1 MPISNLVLPG
11 NLRYQ
16 PSSLKS
22 IWGYD
27 RNYVPVGEVEFATME
42 TLGEI
47 GVISPE
53 DMAGLTEQV
62 RQAVL
67 GISTT
72 EVDEVERRVTRHD
85 IRAWVR
91 IAQSMFPVPLRRW
104 VHIPLTSY
112 DPLDTARIIQ
122 FLRAYR
128 QVVRPRVKQLVA
140 ILADLVERYADQ
152 AQIGRTHGQHALPIT
167 VGFWLACI
175 LNRIMVNAQKM
186 DETSLGLVG
195 KISGAVGAYNAPEG
209 LGIETRCGS
218 TPFEDRVLRKVDLG
232 PGAISTQILQPE
244 PLTYH
249 LFACLMLSAALGQL
263 GRDCRHLM
271 RSEIG
276 EVGEAFEALQ
286 VGSSTMPNK
295 RNPLFFEQ
303 LEGMWLRNKHEF
315 GKVLETLISE
325 HQRDLVGSSLMRD
338 FPIIVVNLVVQ
349 LETLLR
355 QNDQGVSFLARMRV
369 NEEACARNLRMNAG
383 TIVGEPL
390 QIALQMAGYEGD
402 AHAVVNEVAMPFSQ
416 QERLTLVDSVQELA
430 MSDDALA
437 RALHAIPGDVLSL
450 LRTPERYTG
459 RASQSARRIASR
471 AGGFLS

>member
-1 MPISNLVLPG
+1 MPISDLTLPG
-11 NLRYQ
+11 NKRYQ
-16 PSSLKS
+16 PASLKPVF
-22 IWGYD
+22 GYD
-27 RNYVPVGEVEFATME
+27 RNYVPVGEVELATME

-53 DMAGLTEQV
+53 DMAGLTNQV
-62 RQAVL
+62 RQAIL
-67 GISTT
+67 DISTT
-72 EVDEVERRVTRHD
+72 EVDEVERRVTHHD

-91 IAQSMFPVPLRRW
+91 IAQPMLPVPLRRW

-112 DPLDTARIIQ
+112 DPLDTARVIQ

-128 QVVRPRVKQLVA
+128 QVVRPRVKQLVI

-175 LNRIMVNAQKM
+175 LNRIMVNAKEM
-186 DETSLGLVG
+186 DETTLGLVG

-209 LGIETRCGS
+209 LGIEARCGS
-218 TPFEDRVLRKVDLG
+218 IPFEDRVLRKVELG

-249 LFACLMLSAALGQL
+249 LFACLMLSASLGQL

-271 RSEIG
+271 RSEID
-276 EVGEAFEALQ
+276 EVSEAFEVGQ
-286 VGSSTMPNK
+286 VGSSTMANK
-295 RNPLFFEQ
+295 RNPINFEQ

-338 FPIIVVNLVVQ
+338 FPILVINLVVQ

-355 QNDQGVSFLARMRV
+355 QNDKGISFLARMRV
-369 NEEACARNLRMNAG
+369 NEEACARNLRMSAG
-383 TIVGEPL
+383 TITGEPL
-390 QIALQMAGYEGD
+390 QIALQMAGYTGD
-402 AHAVVNEVAMPFSQ
+402 AHAVVNEQAMPYSQ
-416 QERLTLVDSVQELA
+416 RTGLTLVDSVQELA
-430 MSDDALA
+430 LRDEELALA
-437 RALHAIPGDVLSL
+437 LGNIPEGVTAL

-459 RASQSARRIASR
+459 RASQSAHRIASM

>member
-1 MPISNLVLPG
+1 MTILNLVLPG
-11 NLRYQ
+11 NPRYQ
-16 PSSLKS
+16 PASLGP
-22 IWGYD
+22 IFGYD
-27 RNYVPVGEVEFATME
+27 RNYVPVGEVELATMQI
-42 TLGEI
+42 LGEI

-53 DMAGLTEQV
+53 DMAGLTEEV
-62 RQAVL
+62 RQAIL

-72 EVDEVERRVTRHD
+72 EVDAVERRVTRHD

-91 IAQSMFPVPLRRW
+91 LAQPILPVPLRRW

-128 QVVRPRVKQLVA
+128 QVVRPRVKQLVV
-140 ILADLVERYADQ
+140 ILAELVERYADQ

-186 DETSLGLVG
+186 EETSLGLVG

-209 LGIETRCGS
+209 LGIEARCGPI
-218 TPFEDRVLRKVDLG
+218 PFEDRVLRKVDLG

-263 GRDCRHLM
+263 GRDCRQLM
-271 RSEIG
+271 RSEID
-276 EVGEAFEALQ
+276 EVEEAFEAGQ

-295 RNPLFFEQ
+295 RNPINFEQ
-303 LEGMWLRNKHEF
+303 LEGMWLKNKHEF

-338 FPIIVVNLVVQ
+338 FPTLIVNLVVQ

-355 QNDQGVSFLARMRV
+355 ANESGASFLARMRV

-383 TIVGEPL
+383 TIIGEPL
-390 QIALQMAGYEGD
+390 QIALQMAGYLGD
-402 AHAVVNEVAMPFSQ
+402 AHAVVNERAMPLSKQ
-416 QERLTLVDSVQELA
+416 TGLTLVDCVQELA
-430 MSDDALA
+430 LSDDALA
-437 RALHAIPGDVLSL
+437 QAMQNIPEDVLSL
-450 LRTPERYTG
+450 LMTPEQYTG
-459 RASQSARRIASR
+459 RASASARRIAGR
-471 AGGFLS
+471 AGSFLP